1 MQFGDNLDVQYY
13 NKCMASE
20 FLLLPRRAVVALF
33 NDPRVSCSHENIR
46 LLLLDGWIMNNTND
60 EAAPEEFRV
69 CIRACDLSV
78 SFLVNVVPRMK
89 WFAMKPEQTNLLLH
103 QKVMSNNSSNNKCW
117 NERTT
122 KAHGPSIVPFEW
134 ISPRSVMRA
143 PESPFVFVVTK
154 PFTLLNE
161 WISFSFSPCF
171 ETKTMSKP
179 WHGMDCIVVL
189 KLDRNGYLYLT
200 IESYVTGFPLDVMF
214 LIHGGCNNCTT
225 IFTNHTFR
233 NKPNR
238 LTELDCLDLI
248 AIVSNIRQILKCKKG
263 DGAL

>member
-1 MQFGDNLDVQYY
+1 
-13 NKCMASE
+13 
-20 FLLLPRRAVVALF
+20 
-33 NDPRVSCSHENIR
+33 
-46 LLLLDGWIMNNTND
+46 MNNSED

-161 WISFSFSPCF
+161 WISFSPSNECF

-189 KLDRNGYLYLT
+189 KLDRCGYLYLT

-214 LIHGGCNNCTT
+214 EGRCESVFCCRSFEPVCLNEGAITCVGEMTVEYLCRVFPKNN
-225 IFTNHTFR
+225 
-233 NKPNR
+233 K
-238 LTELDCLDLI
+238 ELKFDCVI
-248 AIVSNIRQILKCKKG
+248 EKST
-263 DGAL
+263 